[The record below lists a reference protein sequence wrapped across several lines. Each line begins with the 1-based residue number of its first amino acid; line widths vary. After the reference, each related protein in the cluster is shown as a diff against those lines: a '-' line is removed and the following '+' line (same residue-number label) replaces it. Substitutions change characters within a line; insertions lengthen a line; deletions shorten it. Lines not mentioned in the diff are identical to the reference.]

1 MKAKFRKKEDKSAE
15 MPVFVVYWF
24 AWLLSKNQ

>member
-1 MKAKFRKKEDKSAE
+1 MKAKFRKKEDKRAE
-15 MPVFVVYWF
+15 MLVFVVYCF